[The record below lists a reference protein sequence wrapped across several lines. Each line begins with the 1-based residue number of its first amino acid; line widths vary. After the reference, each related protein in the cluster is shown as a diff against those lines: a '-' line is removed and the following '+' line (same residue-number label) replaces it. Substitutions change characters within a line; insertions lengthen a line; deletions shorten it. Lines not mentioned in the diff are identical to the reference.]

1 MASFNDKSTVKK
13 IAERY
18 AELLKEEI
26 DVQCVYLFGSYVKGT
41 NTKDSDIDILVVS
54 DSFGDDV
61 IEDRVKLMKIRRKVD
76 YRIEPHPLRSSE
88 FDLSN
93 PFVREVLN
101 TSIRIM

>member
-26 DVQCVYLFGSYVKGT
+26 DVQRVYLFGSYVKGT

>member
-1 MASFNDKSTVKK
+1 MASFNDKSTIKK

-18 AELLKEEI
+18 AVLLKEEI
-26 DVQCVYLFGSYVKGT
+26 DVQSVYLFGSYVKGT

>member
-26 DVQCVYLFGSYVKGT
+26 DVQSVYLFGSYVKGT